1 MNRETQAKMLRF
13 LSRTVVTM
21 TPFHMATGITTRKV
35 LPHLETEEISET
47 IHCLFVLKMKTL
59 KLNDIYNC

>member
-1 MNRETQAKMLRF
+1 
-13 LSRTVVTM
+13 M

-35 LPHLETEEISET
+35 LLHLETGEISET